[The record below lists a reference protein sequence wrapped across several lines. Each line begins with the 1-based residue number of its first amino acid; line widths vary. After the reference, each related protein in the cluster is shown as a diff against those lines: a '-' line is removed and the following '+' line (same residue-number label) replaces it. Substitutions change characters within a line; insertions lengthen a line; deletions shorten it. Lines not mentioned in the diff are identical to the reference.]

1 MRPYS
6 REGTHRGTRPNRAG
20 QQDWATLQDHARLWR
35 ARLTSDTN
43 RSTATTAAVVLL
55 LLASRLAG
63 RSRLG
68 HNRDHLVRV
77 WSGGGVARGG
87 RGSSGEGESGGE
99 DERGVRAR
107 MRVRVRSRR
116 RARHSAHRGRHDRRQ
131 LESEALSRHEALG
144 HCDVHGAL
152 RRADLKLACGRTHT
166 AHTTDALWAV
176 PLRPPQPP
184 SVLWPSM
191 ARVGTVLA

>member
-1 MRPYS
+1 M
-6 REGTHRGTRPNRAG
+6 
-20 QQDWATLQDHARLWR
+20 
-35 ARLTSDTN
+35 TSDTN

-99 DERGVRAR
+99 DESGVRAR

-131 LESEALSRHEALG
+131 LESEALSRHDALG

-152 RRADLKLACGRTHT
+152 RRGDLKLACGRTHT

-191 ARVGTVLA
+191 ALFWRDLFNLAAYCRVPCPAAPAPASCPAW